1 MSKNSFEGEREI
13 AKPRRFAGEADRE
26 VLRYLINTG
35 KPVKWGDI
43 QRNIKGMSPKVLSSA
58 LKRLRGEKYV
68 ETIIL
73 DDKKNRPMIH
83 YYVVEELPFGD
94 YSEMW
99 HDIFASAR
107 KWLKKKGLSKKQRV
121 AILYQNFYGI
131 FLAHQAT
138 YLGALRA
145 ALKSNDEEAKKIFP
159 FLFSTLI
166 SDPSNMA
173 LFLCLENRDI
183 ANEALEN
190 LSREIK
196 KQISIALRTQRR
208 EKGTEERRR

>member
-1 MSKNSFEGEREI
+1 MSENKFEANWG
-13 AKPRRFAGEADRE
+13 KPNPRRRAGEPEQE
-26 VLRYLINTG
+26 VFKYLINKG
-35 KPVKWGDI
+35 RPVKWGE
-43 QRNIKGMSPKVLSSA
+43 IKKDLEPITGKVLSSA
-58 LKRLRGEKYV
+58 LKRLREQQLVGVMALNDVKG
-68 ETIIL
+68 
-73 DDKKNRPMIH
+73 RPLIH
-83 YYVVEELPFGD
+83 YYVVEELPFGE
-94 YSEMW
+94 YSKMW

-107 KWLKKKGLSKKQRV
+107 SWLKKKGWSKKQRV
-121 AILYQNFYGI
+121 AILYEHFYGI

-183 ANEALEN
+183 ANEALED

-208 EKGTEERRR
+208 KKD